1 MILTL
6 AEAQAQL
13 PDVIHNLATGAE
25 VAITENNRTVA
36 KLTVPVS
43 DQPRPTSSPS
53 RPPVRGTRSLETA
66 ACSPPG
72 AAIQRSCTS

>member
-13 PDVIHNLATGAE
+13 PDVIHNLAPGAE

-43 DQPRPTSSPS
+43 DQPRPIAG
-53 RPPVRGTRSLETA
+53 RGKGTLIILSEDDEHLEDVTEYM
-66 ACSPPG
+66 S
-72 AAIQRSCTS
+72 